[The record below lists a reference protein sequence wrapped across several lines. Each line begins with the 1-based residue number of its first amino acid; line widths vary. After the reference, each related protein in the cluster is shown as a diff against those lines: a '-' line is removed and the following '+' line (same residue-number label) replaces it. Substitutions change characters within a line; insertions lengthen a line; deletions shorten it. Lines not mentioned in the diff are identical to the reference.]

1 MTVARIIK
9 QKGTD
14 TVSVRPD
21 TPLTEAIQLLSK
33 NNIGALVVS
42 EDGFSVAGILSERD
56 IIRGLAKSGAAFLE
70 QPVRTLMTSAVKTCS
85 PQDTTMNLLARMT
98 EQRIRHMPV
107 VEDDHLAGIVSI
119 GDVVKLRLDDLAT
132 DVESLRDYITQ

>member
-107 VEDDHLAGIVSI
+107 VEDGRLAGIVSI

-132 DVESLRDYITQ
+132 DVESMRDYITQ

>member
-1 MTVARIIK
+1 MTVARIIH
-9 QKGTD
+9 QKGPA
-14 TVSVRPD
+14 TVNIRSD
-21 TPLTEAIQLLSK
+21 APLAEAIQLLSQ

-56 IIRGLAKSGAAFLE
+56 IIRGLSKSGAAFLE
-70 QPVRTLMTSAVKTCS
+70 QPVRELMTSEVKTCS

-107 VEDDHLAGIVSI
+107 VEDGRLAGIVSI

-132 DVESLRDYITQ
+132 DVESMRDYITQ